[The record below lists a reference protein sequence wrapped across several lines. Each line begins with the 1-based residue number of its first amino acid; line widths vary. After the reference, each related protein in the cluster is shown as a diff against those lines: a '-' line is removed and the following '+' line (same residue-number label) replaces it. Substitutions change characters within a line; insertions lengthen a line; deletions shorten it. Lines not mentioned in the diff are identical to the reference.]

1 MKNSMTTTTT
11 ASTSGATTTVK
22 ITAIEKYLTFYED
35 GKILRRIAKGEGYI
49 SEYDLPTN
57 VTKIYKSYFNING
70 KIKIDMSYPDLVIHG
85 DIYDFMLDFCYKNK
99 NVKIVETSCEKWSEI
114 DYIGQDTCS
123 VYCGN

>member
-1 MKNSMTTTTT
+1 MTTTT
-11 ASTSGATTTVK
+11 AIAANATTTVK
-22 ITAIEKYLTFYED
+22 ITAIENYLTFYED
-35 GKILRRIAKGEGYI
+35 GKILRKIKKGEAYI
-49 SEYDLPTN
+49 SEYDLITNTTN
-57 VTKIYKSYFNING
+57 VYKSYFNING